1 MDRDAL
7 LDLKRRLS
15 PALLAIPGVSGVGTA
30 GDTLTVYLESDS
42 AEARAACEAA
52 IRAEAPSA
60 EVAFVV
66 TGPFRKQ

>member
-7 LDLKRRLS
+7 LDLKRRVS

-30 GDTLTVYLESDS
+30 GDALAVYLESDS
-42 AEARAACEAA
+42 PQVRAACEAVV
-52 IRAEAPSA
+52 RAEAPGVELS
-60 EVAFVV
+60 FVV